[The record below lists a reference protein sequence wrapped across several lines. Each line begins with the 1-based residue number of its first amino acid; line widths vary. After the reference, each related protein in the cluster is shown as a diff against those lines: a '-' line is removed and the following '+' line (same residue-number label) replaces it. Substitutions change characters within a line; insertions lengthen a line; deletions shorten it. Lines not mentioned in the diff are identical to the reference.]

1 VITVLCD
8 VALLLTMVAVEGLRG
23 RGAILLRSII
33 GFLTLLILLV
43 AENPLILVL
52 RTILPHMVHKLRVLG
67 AKLFLLLG
75 TLRHKCGYVP
85 LLITPIVVYLERL
98 KNWWEGDHDVVKQC
112 SIIKGAIQVLKLIPD
127 VHHPHNVLSNITLPT
142 VLSGHEL
149 GKESTGVGLC
159 RALKSPLQCSS

>member
-1 VITVLCD
+1 MG
-8 VALLLTMVAVEGLRG
+8 ALEG
-23 RGAILLRSII
+23 LRSII

-43 AENPLILVL
+43 VDDPLILVC
-52 RTILPHMVHKLRVLG
+52 RTILLHMVHKLRVLG
-67 AKLFLLLG
+67 AKPFLLSA
-75 TLRHKCGYVP
+75 TLRHKRGHVP

-127 VHHPHNVLSNITLPT
+127 VHHPHNVLPNITLSI

-149 GKESTGVGLC
+149 GQEGT
-159 RALKSPLQCSS
+159 